1 MINNKNYI
9 IISFFLLIVT
19 IILVFT
25 NVIVLNK
32 ILLKSA
38 VAYKSV
44 KITEQM
50 PKIFGYSDMLSV
62 IFENSNLELLNIT
75 DAKTGK
81 GIINVDI
88 KFSCI
93 KEELTS
99 ILTYVTSKDNFK
111 NMNCITINTENKV
124 IDKNNLLLEG
134 TINADFIKDDNN

>member
-75 DAKTGK
+75 DAKTRK